1 MIDKKRVLDEFFTL
15 FDIGGAIEV
24 GRHESKIY
32 S

>member
-1 MIDKKRVLDEFFTL
+1 MLRQLDEFFTL

-24 GRHESKIY
+24 GRNESKIY